1 MGERNILIAD
11 DEISV
16 RAFVR
21 RALEKDFSILE
32 AENGKEAVD
41 ITLSSMPDLILM
53 DIMMPGSDGLS
64 ACHIIKKN
72 QETQNIPVVMLTGV
86 GYDLN
91 RKLSLEIM
99 GADVYITKP
108 FSLEQLRETV
118 NKLLPL

>member
-1 MGERNILIAD
+1 MGKRQILIAD
-11 DEISV
+11 DEISI

-32 AENGKEAVD
+32 AENGKEAID
-41 ITLSSMPDLILM
+41 IALSSKPDLILM
-53 DIMMPGSDGLS
+53 DIMMPSSDGLS

-72 QETQNIPVVMLTGV
+72 QETQSIPVVMVTGV

-99 GADVYITKP
+99 GADDYITKP
-108 FSLEQLRETV
+108 FSLEQLKETV
-118 NKLLPL
+118 AKLLPD